1 MKKPE
6 WSQAGCCSA
15 SWYWWWVWSHSAQ
28 GNAKFGKLDTV
39 TKYITDVTFECIN
52 PLVDKQL
59 ELLLQKEKTAN
70 ESISEIFDVIAY
82 VFEEMKYW

>member
-1 MKKPE
+1 M
-6 WSQAGCCSA
+6 
-15 SWYWWWVWSHSAQ
+15 
-28 GNAKFGKLDTV
+28 DTV